1 MIRIDPNRLRR
12 FSSDIFTAHGLAPE
26 EAQRIA
32 HYLVEAN
39 LTGHDSHGVIRIPL
53 YMRWKK
59 EGVVLAGQ
67 RLQTL
72 VDLPALALVDG
83 GFGFGQTIAPQ
94 AVRLGI
100 AKAREGGVAL
110 VGLRN
115 CGHVGRV
122 GDWAEMAAAENFVSV
137 HFVNAAGSVLVAPF
151 GGTERRL
158 STAPVCVGIPRGK
171 EPPIVL
177 DFATSLVAEGK
188 VLVASRGG
196 KALPRGA
203 LISPDGRTSED
214 PTLLYGPHTPDGP
227 RDHSLGQGAIRAFG
241 DHKGSGLALI
251 CELLAGALTGNGA
264 TKPNRRFSNGMLSL
278 YIDPERLDCDHVF
291 GLELARYIAYVKSA
305 QPAEVGGEVLIPG
318 EPEARCRRQRQEDG
332 VPLPPDVWRA
342 ICQTASEASVEILP
356 IAPA

>member
-67 RLQTL
+67 SLRIL
-72 VDLPALALVDG
+72 VELPALALVDG

-100 AKAREGGVAL
+100 NKAREGGVAL

-122 GDWAEMAAAENFVSV
+122 GDWAEMAAAENLVSV

-158 STAPVCVGIPRGK
+158 STAPICVGIPRGT
-171 EPPIVL
+171 EPPVIL

-203 LISPDGRTSED
+203 LISRDGRTSED
-214 PTLLYGPHTPDGP
+214 PALLYGPHTPDGP
-227 RDHSLGQGAIRAFG
+227 RDHAIGQGAIRAFG

-278 YIDPERLDCDHVF
+278 YLDPERFDCDHVF
-291 GLELARYIAYVKSA
+291 APELARYIAYFKSA
-305 QPAEVGGEVLIPG
+305 QPAEVGGKVLIPG
-318 EPEARCRRQRQEDG
+318 EPEALSRRERQQKG
-332 VPLPPDVWRA
+332 VPLPPEVWRA
-342 ICQTASEASVEILP
+342 ICQTARDADIETVPETS
-356 IAPA
+356 